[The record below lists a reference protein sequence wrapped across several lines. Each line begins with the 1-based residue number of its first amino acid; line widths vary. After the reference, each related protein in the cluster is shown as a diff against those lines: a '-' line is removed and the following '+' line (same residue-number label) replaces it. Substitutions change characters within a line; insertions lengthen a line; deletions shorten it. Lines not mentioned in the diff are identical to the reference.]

1 MMVNWFAVA
10 LGTNIKAKRQS
21 SLICCE
27 SRLTDDIYYMNRI
40 NFLHVFGY
48 FRICEPLMMI
58 SLRFCYSFP
67 LHSFILFEV
76 VFSFSSFSVRFRS
89 GIYVSFVFKPTNHVS
104 QNSYLDKKTTSGC
117 FSNIVNEE
125 YSSS

>member
-1 MMVNWFAVA
+1 MR
-10 LGTNIKAKRQS
+10 T
-21 SLICCE
+21 
-27 SRLTDDIYYMNRI
+27 TDDDFSS
-40 NFLHVFGY
+40 FLLQFSS
-48 FRICEPLMMI
+48 PL
-58 SLRFCYSFP
+58 
-67 LHSFILFEV
+67 LHTLEV

>member
-67 LHSFILFEV
+67 LHSFILLKL
-76 VFSFSSFSVRFRS
+76 SFLFRHFQYDLEAGFMSVLCSNLQITYRKIHTLIKRL
-89 GIYVSFVFKPTNHVS
+89 HQDVS
-104 QNSYLDKKTTSGC
+104 QT
-117 FSNIVNEE
+117 
-125 YSSS
+125 